1 MYAIKL
7 LVVPTSQLT
16 VKIPPAIPG
25 LYRTY
30 PFIPPTTFSGYLA
43 RLYKIKSGKELP
55 IRDTGEPLL
64 IENISNVFSLGL
76 YPSTWSVNSTW
87 RQGFRVASGYE
98 QVPSKAYKF
107 IRFTRERVEG
117 VDYWLIEWESLLC
130 DKLEGY
136 IVSEYEK
143 LLNELKELKGYG
155 YKLGYEGFAYVEEVS
170 NPLELELK
178 TLEAVPSTIVI
189 TTTLIPFNREISIF
203 HVYKYVKQTPP
214 EFKHALA
221 IWTREQLKLEYYAHH
236 EAGIYIPKST
246 LMFFK
251 D

>member
-1 MYAIKL
+1 MYAVKL
-7 LVVPTSQLT
+7 LVIPTSQLT

-43 RLYKIKSGKELP
+43 RLYEIKSGKEP
-55 IRDTGEPLL
+55 SVKDTKEPLL
-64 IENISNVFSLGL
+64 IENMLNVFSLGL
-76 YPSTWSVNSTW
+76 YPSKWSINFTW
-87 RQGFRVASGYE
+87 RQGFRLASGYE
-98 QVPSKAYKF
+98 QKPDKAYKF
-107 IRFTRERVEG
+107 IRFTRKRVEG

-136 IVSEYEK
+136 VVSEHEES
-143 LLNELKELKGYG
+143 LDELKELKGYG
-155 YKLGYEGFAYVEEVS
+155 YKLGYEGFAYIEEVS
-170 NPLELELK
+170 DPLKLEPK
-178 TLEAVPSTIVI
+178 VSEAVPSTIVI
-189 TTTLIPFNREISIF
+189 ATTLIPFNREASIF

-221 IWTREQLKLEYYAHH
+221 IWTREQLKLEYYVHH

-246 LMFFK
+246 LKFFK